1 MNGWIRSLLR
11 LLIGHKE
18 AIGAASAAVALTSTF
33 LKLWPKIFLRWREE
47 TRKRKLRQ
55 KLNATDYTGQDL
67 ATATAYYISPQ
78 YQVVDPSGGE
88 DFRRLYPVRQ
98 DLFEVV
104 DDLLFKETAHRFSLI
119 LGDTG
124 MGKTSFLLNYYAR
137 HWQSS
142 RRRRRFPI
150 RLVPLG
156 RKSADADISDVM
168 QKSDTVLF
176 LDAFDE
182 DVRAAGDHRARFF
195 RIIENC
201 SKFRHVLI
209 TCRTQF
215 FARDD
220 EIPREAGIIR
230 VGPTG
235 PGDSREFTIN
245 KLYLSPFSDEQIEEY
260 IRRRFP
266 LWHVAKRRSALAVI
280 RKIEDLP
287 ARPML
292 LAQVEHILSLRGECR
307 YPFQIYEQMIQV
319 WLNREKG
326 IADPV
331 VLRDFCECLAV
342 DIFVNRQRR
351 GAEKITETELL
362 PLAERFGVSLPKI
375 EHIRARSLLNRDAE
389 GNLKFAHRSIM
400 EYLFIA
406 KFRRSPLSCPQVEWT
421 DQMKRF
427 YWETS
432 FHAWESDKVPMAPQA
447 EADLSGLEQL
457 RLKPV
462 VLLRSRKQTM
472 TLEQESQFNR
482 FAKEQRTRIDRA
494 PHFYRTIQNTP
505 NPG

>member
-98 DLFEVV
+98 DLFEMV

-182 DVRAAGDHRARFF
+182 DVRAAGDHRG
-195 RIIENC
+195 
-201 SKFRHVLI
+201 SV
-209 TCRTQF
+209 
-215 FARDD
+215 
-220 EIPREAGIIR
+220 
-230 VGPTG
+230 
-235 PGDSREFTIN
+235 
-245 KLYLSPFSDEQIEEY
+245 FSN
-260 IRRRFP
+260 
-266 LWHVAKRRSALAVI
+266 
-280 RKIEDLP
+280 
-287 ARPML
+287 
-292 LAQVEHILSLRGECR
+292 
-307 YPFQIYEQMIQV
+307 
-319 WLNREKG
+319 NRELLEVPPR
-326 IADPV
+326 AYHLPN
-331 VLRDFCECLAV
+331 A
-342 DIFVNRQRR
+342 IFR
-351 GAEKITETELL
+351 
-362 PLAERFGVSLPKI
+362 
-375 EHIRARSLLNRDAE
+375 E
-389 GNLKFAHRSIM
+389 GR
-400 EYLFIA
+400 
-406 KFRRSPLSCPQVEWT
+406 
-421 DQMKRF
+421 
-427 YWETS
+427 
-432 FHAWESDKVPMAPQA
+432 
-447 EADLSGLEQL
+447 
-457 RLKPV
+457 
-462 VLLRSRKQTM
+462 
-472 TLEQESQFNR
+472 
-482 FAKEQRTRIDRA
+482 
-494 PHFYRTIQNTP
+494 
-505 NPG
+505 